1 MAILEWPL
9 NSPGVDVD
17 AKLRTVGH
25 GQRVVNGFAG
35 FVPDFQRELSGLL
48 ATATPPFASPDV
60 RAALSRIYPLRYL
73 VVRDAMQQEGRPTG
87 RDLAALSGGFLRFR
101 GAYGDD
107 DLYEIAPLPERGI
120 VLERMVAYDLLARR
134 PRLRAVVRPVR
145 MQAGVQQW
153 VNLTLNGGD
162 IAREPLDGTTTLSV
176 TLSEPLQ
183 QSEPNVIA
191 FALDYRRSGSA
202 LGPTHKLGSTGV
214 TVPVDVVVQSSGQPY
229 GDKASIRVGIGELA
243 PNRRGYNLV
252 ALEPWGGIQD
262 RATFDTCGDPAAS
275 GALARWVEALP
286 PGAIVLG
293 AVKDEVSAQLGA
305 DAVTALA
312 SLGVRGDLRGHY
324 RESHAFIGVKGA
336 PPGSAL
342 EALGPHAVEIRVG
355 EPDAGFGLELREF
368 SLEPVARAR

>member
-1 MAILEWPL
+1 
-9 NSPGVDVD
+9 
-17 AKLRTVGH
+17 
-25 GQRVVNGFAG
+25 
-35 FVPDFQRELSGLL
+35 
-48 ATATPPFASPDV
+48 
-60 RAALSRIYPLRYL
+60 
-73 VVRDAMQQEGRPTG
+73 MQQEGRPTG

-107 DLYEIAPLPERGI
+107 DLYEIAPLPERGV

-153 VNLTLNGGD
+153 VNLTLNGGG

-176 TLSEPLQ
+176 TLSEPFQ

-191 FALDYRRSGSA
+191 FALDYRRTGSA

-214 TVPVDVVVQSSGQPY
+214 TVPLDVVVQSSGQPY
-229 GDKASIRVGIGELA
+229 GDQASIRVGIGELA

-252 ALEPWGGIQD
+252 ALEPWGGIQA
-262 RATFDTCGDPAAS
+262 RATFDTSGDPAAS

-312 SLGVRGDLRGHY
+312 SLGVRGDLRGHH